1 MDTNAVVE
9 NLKNNPIDFST
20 LVDKFINWL
29 STNGVKLIIGALL
42 LYIGWKI
49 VNRLLKTFNKVLDK
63 RGVDKTL
70 VSFLNS
76 FSNIA
81 IKFILVLSVLDFAG
95 FKTASLT
102 ALLASGGLAIGL
114 ALQGSLGNFAGGI
127 IILFLRPFKVGDFI
141 ETSTHTGTVEDIKL
155 FYTHL
160 ITPDNKQI
168 LIPNGTISNG
178 SLINYSAKETR
189 RVDLT
194 FGVSYDADI
203 NHVKRV
209 ISNIIN
215 RHELII
221 NDPEPFVGVTQHADS
236 SVNFVVRVWCKTSD
250 YWTVHFDLLEQ
261 VKVKFDEEKITIPY
275 PQMDVRVKQVD

>member
-9 NLKNNPIDFST
+9 NLKKNSIDFST
-20 LVDKFINWL
+20 LVDKLVNWL
-29 STNGVKLIIGALL
+29 STNGLKLIIGLLL

-49 VNRLLKTFNKVLDK
+49 VNKLLKTFNRVLDK

-70 VSFLNS
+70 ASFLNS

-81 IKFILVLSVLDFAG
+81 IKFILVLSVLEFAG

-160 ITPDNKQI
+160 LTPDNKQI

-178 SLINYSAKETR
+178 SLTNYSAKETR

-194 FGVSYDADI
+194 FGVSYDAEI
-203 NHVKRV
+203 VHVKRV
-209 ISNIIN
+209 ISSIIN

-221 NDPEPFVGVTQHADS
+221 HDPEPFVGVTQHADS
-236 SVNFVVRVWCKTSD
+236 SINFVVRAWCKTSD

-275 PQMDVRVKQVD
+275 PQMDVRVKKID

>member
-1 MDTNAVVE
+1 MDTNTVVE

-20 LVDKFINWL
+20 LVDKFMNWL
-29 STNGVKLIIGALL
+29 STNGVKLIIGVLL

-49 VNRLLKTFNKVLDK
+49 VNKLLKTFNRILDK

-70 VSFLNS
+70 TSFLNS

-81 IKFILVLSVLDFAG
+81 VKFILVLSILEFVG

-102 ALLASGGLAIGL
+102 AILASGGLAIGL

-155 FYTHL
+155 FYTYL

-178 SLINYSAKETR
+178 SLINYSAKEIR

-203 NHVKRV
+203 VHVKKV

-215 RHELII
+215 KHELII

-236 SVNFVVRVWCKTSD
+236 SINFVVRVWCKTSD
-250 YWTVHFDLLEQ
+250 YWKVHFDLLEQ

-275 PQMDVRVKQVD
+275 PQMDVRVKKID

>member
-42 LYIGWKI
+42 LYIGWKV

-141 ETSTHTGTVEDIKL
+141 ETSSHTGTVEDIKL

-221 NDPEPFVGVTQHADS
+221 SDPEPFVGVTQHADS

>member
-141 ETSTHTGTVEDIKL
+141 ETSSHTGTVEDIKL

-221 NDPEPFVGVTQHADS
+221 SDPEPFVGVTQHADS